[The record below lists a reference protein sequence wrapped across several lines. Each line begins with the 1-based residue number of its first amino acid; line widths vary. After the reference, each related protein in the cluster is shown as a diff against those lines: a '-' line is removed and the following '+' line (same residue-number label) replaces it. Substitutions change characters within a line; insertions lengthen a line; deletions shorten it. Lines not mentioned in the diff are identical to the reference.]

1 MIGKLTPRK
10 ERQSRLLGMPT
21 WEFSPI
27 WERMLSPLEEW
38 WPEGGKL
45 FTPELDVA
53 ETDTTV
59 EVSAEL
65 PGMKPEEINVEVQN
79 GQLWISGEKKEE
91 KEEKGK
97 TYHRVERRYGS
108 FRRMLPI
115 PASVDPEK
123 VEASFH
129 EGVLKI
135 TLAKTEEA
143 KAKHVE
149 VKS

>member
-38 WPEGGKL
+38 WPDGGKL

>member
-1 MIGKLTPRK
+1 
-10 ERQSRLLGMPT
+10 
-21 WEFSPI
+21 
-27 WERMLSPLEEW
+27 
-38 WPEGGKL
+38 
-45 FTPELDVA
+45 
-53 ETDTTV
+53 
-59 EVSAEL
+59 
-65 PGMKPEEINVEVQN
+65 MKPEEINVEVQN

-123 VEASFH
+123 VEASFR

>member
-1 MIGKLTPRK
+1 MIGKLTPQK

-38 WPEGGKL
+38 WPVGGRL

-53 ETDTTV
+53 ETDTSV

-65 PGMKPEEINVEVQN
+65 PGMKPEEINVEVHS
-79 GQLWISGEKKEE
+79 GQLWISGEKKEQ

-97 TYHRVERRYGS
+97 TFHRVERRYGS
-108 FRRMLPI
+108 FRRVLPV

-135 TLAKTEEA
+135 TLTKTEEA